1 MSGQLELYIGTLAIL
16 FGVDLI
22 AIWGLDLQYGTT
34 GINNF
39 AFIVFQAVGGYTAA
53 LVTLGHPTTTTRLVQ
68 QYFWGAHW
76 VYPLPVLAGAVAAGI
91 VALPVAMVAMN
102 RLRGDYQALVMLV
115 VSIIATDLA
124 SNQIGVVNGL
134 DGLSLIPKPFVTA
147 FNLSTVGYQ
156 WAYLGIVAA
165 GCAVT
170 IVVMRR
176 ITGSPLGRTLRAVR
190 DSETAAEALGKNV
203 RGLRIAIFVI
213 GCMIAGMSGAL
224 LVEFL
229 GAWSPQAWFYPET
242 FLYFTAIIVGGSG
255 SLRGAALGA
264 LIVPIGLF
272 ESTRFLPTIGYPGL
286 IDSLSWVVIGLVML
300 FFLWFRPSGIFREP
314 RHHFPGADP
323 PGLRRRGRR
332 GGSAR
337 RALEADPVPV
347 EQVGSG
353 VD

>member
-1 MSGQLELYIGTLAIL
+1 MSPQLQLYIGTLAIL

-53 LVTLGHPTTTTRLVQ
+53 LVSLGHPDASTRLVQ

-91 VALPVAMVAMN
+91 VALPVALVALN

-124 SNQIGVVNGL
+124 ENQIGVVNGI
-134 DGLSLIPKPFVTA
+134 DGLSLIPKPLTSA
-147 FNLSTVGYQ
+147 LNLGTVNYQ
-156 WAYLGIVAA
+156 WVYLGLVAA
-165 GCAVT
+165 GCVVT
-170 IVVMRR
+170 IIVMRR
-176 ITGSPLGRTLRAVR
+176 ITRSPLGRTLRAVR
-190 DSETAAEALGKNV
+190 DSEAAAEALGKNV
-203 RGLRIAIFVI
+203 RGLRVAVFVV

-255 SLRGAALGA
+255 TLWGVALGA

-300 FFLWFRPSGIFREP
+300 FFLWFRPQGLLPER
-314 RHHFPGADP
+314 RHVFPPLATDASLP
-323 PGLRRRGRR
+323 
-332 GGSAR
+332 AR
-337 RALEADPVPV
+337 AEEVFDV
-347 EQVGSG
+347 EQVQTRRAGSR
-353 VD
+353 VE